1 MDCTRFWLIRHA
13 IVSESARAV
22 LYGRMDVDICD
33 ETLARQTPFYR
44 ALAAR
49 LPQNAAWVVTPL
61 ARTQQTAAAI
71 RRAGEFSARMPAVEP
86 GLIEQ
91 DLGEWQGLRHAE
103 LPGKLADPAH
113 PFWPLGAGEVP
124 PGGESMEEV
133 VARVGS
139 TIEFLAERHG
149 NADIVCVSHGG
160 AIRAAVAHAIG
171 AGAQAALHFSI
182 SNLSLTILERFSA
195 GWRVVTVNESSEPT
209 RTKY

>member
-22 LYGRMDVDICD
+22 LYGRMDVDIC
-33 ETLARQTPFYR
+33 EESLASQATAYR

-49 LPQNAAWVVTPL
+49 LPPHAAWVVTPL
-61 ARTQQTAAAI
+61 GRTRQTAAAI
-71 RRAGEFSARMPAVEP
+71 QRAGNFSSIPAVEP
-86 GLIEQ
+86 RLIEQ
-91 DLGEWQGLRHAE
+91 DLGAWQGLRHAE

-124 PGGESMEEV
+124 PGGESMEAV
-133 VARVGS
+133 VARVGAAM
-139 TIEFLAERHG
+139 EFLAESHG
-149 NADIVCVSHGG
+149 RTDIVCVSHGG

-182 SNLSLTILERFSA
+182 QNLSLTVLERFSA
-195 GWRVVTVNESSEPT
+195 GWRVVTVNETFEAT
-209 RTKY
+209 DAG